1 MPLLTVDAAGLH
13 VELAELG
20 TVLGVVG
27 FDRLPS
33 EPSSMGRTVCL
44 EELLHV
50 SLGSAVTVGDDLTG
64 GGTSVQLPPVSA
76 LVCEEAATAALFLHM

>member
-27 FDRLPS
+27 FNRLPS
-33 EPSSMGRTVCL
+33 EPSSMGTVCL

-76 LVCEEAATAALFLHM
+76 LVCEEAATAVLFLHM